1 MNTRHLETF
10 VAVVEKGS
18 FSKAAQELVTTPS
31 ALTQQVNALEREL
44 GFPLLARDYRGAEPT
59 PGGQV
64 FYEHAKKVLEIVRE
78 GYEQSR
84 EAAGLTKSVVRFKSY
99 RNFGLVMLGRARAEF
114 SRACPDVD
122 VQFLE
127 GDYRRLLDELLE
139 GRIDLYMHPWAS
151 ELDRSDIGFQK
162 TGTTGLACSMSY
174 DHPLAGAKTLK
185 PTDLIGCDVIIGC
198 GCGSHVL
205 DGLAEEL
212 SDVGDDI
219 RIHRMATDDE
229 VWNAVLTKGYLFMN
243 MAHTAKYMG
252 GCVSLPLDCD
262 HVFDHGF
269 VYRVPCSKGVR
280 KFLDFISAHPEML
293 PKD

>member
-1 MNTRHLETF
+1 MNTRHLKTF
-10 VAVVEKGS
+10 VTVVEKGS
-18 FSKAAQELVTTPS
+18 FSRAAQELVTTPS

-44 GFPLLARDYRGAEPT
+44 GFPLLARDYRGAAPT

-64 FYEHAKKVLEIVRE
+64 FYEYAKKVLEIVRE

-84 EAAGLTKSVVRFKSY
+84 EAAGLAKSVVRFKSY

-139 GRIDLYMHPWAS
+139 GRIDLFMHPWAS
-151 ELDRSDIGFQK
+151 ELDRPDIGFQK

-174 DHPLAGAKTLK
+174 DHPLAGAKVLK
-185 PTDLIGCDVIIGC
+185 PTDLIGCDVIVGC

-252 GCVSLPLDCD
+252 GLRFSSPGLRPCVRSWLCLPRAL
-262 HVFDHGF
+262 
-269 VYRVPCSKGVR
+269 
-280 KFLDFISAHPEML
+280 
-293 PKD
+293 